1 MCFKNSQLVCQ
12 ACSETQFEHAFGFL
26 RCMVN
31 YGVIFMRNK
40 IFFFF
45 NKTEVVEIR
54 G

>member
-12 ACSETQFEHAFGFL
+12 ACSETQFENAFGFL

-40 IFFFF
+40 IFFF